1 VTFCDRSTPTGI
13 REGYDASD
21 HNGVR
26 RPPSAQEISHS
37 VAATIYS
44 VWRNQIIGQTLVAT
58 LARRGVA
65 LTTPREQQ
73 LTALKNLFD
82 NFPTRQGHGASGLDF
97 FDVRGVALAEQ
108 RRDIILLCSLAD
120 ALTALAGPQF
130 ADAFNG
136 STNQSDYRWG
146 RLHRVV
152 LAHPLG
158 GDFNIPPAAGQFT
171 QPLGN
176 LPGIPVDGGL
186 FTVDVGN
193 HPLGN
198 DQSNGFMFT
207 NGAAR
212 RYVGEVKHD
221 SRRIRAVA
229 SLPGASGVP
238 TSEFSVNLL
247 PAWLTNETYR
257 VGDLAAGCLR

>member
-136 STNQSDYRWG
+136 STNQSDYR
-146 RLHRVV
+146 
-152 LAHPLG
+152 LG
-158 GDFNIPPAAGQFT
+158 PTPPRCA
-171 QPLGN
+171 
-176 LPGIPVDGGL
+176 
-186 FTVDVGN
+186 
-193 HPLGN
+193 
-198 DQSNGFMFT
+198 
-207 NGAAR
+207 
-212 RYVGEVKHD
+212 
-221 SRRIRAVA
+221 
-229 SLPGASGVP
+229 GASAWRRL
-238 TSEFSVNLL
+238 EY
-247 PAWLTNETYR
+247 PAGR
-257 VGDLAAGCLR
+257 RPVHAAPGESARHSGRRRTVHGRCRQSSAG